1 MMRLQAMAVLAAL
14 SADVATAQMR
24 PPSLTGTWEWTRK
37 INNCSEQ
44 HIYRDDGTATIR
56 SGDERSDLTFRL
68 AWSPEPNGRYKLTMT
83 TVKDHGGRNCAES
96 DEDQTGR
103 TDELY
108 VLFSQSRETMLVC
121 RSPAGSDC
129 IGPLRRTAP

>member
-1 MMRLQAMAVLAAL
+1 MRRRAVAAL
-14 SADVATAQMR
+14 GALIAGAASAQMR
-24 PPSLTGTWEWTRK
+24 APSLAGTWEWTRK

-44 HIYRDDGTATIR
+44 HVYRDDGTATIR
-56 SGDERSDLTFRL
+56 SGEERSDVTFRL

-83 TVKDHGGRNCAES
+83 TVKDYGGSNCAES

-108 VLFSQSRETMLVC
+108 VLFNQSRDTMLVC